1 MIYTVAKIEKG
12 KRKKIQLWNTYA
24 SIDESI
30 KVNKIKELF
39 NLKTQND
46 FNNLLF
52 KLKEDYITL
61 KTIEMESFG
70 VSIR

>member
-1 MIYTVAKIEKG
+1 MKRVKEKN
-12 KRKKIQLWNTYA
+12 QLWDTYT

-46 FNNLLF
+46 FNKLLF

>member
-1 MIYTVAKIEKG
+1 MKRVKEKN
-12 KRKKIQLWNTYA
+12 QLWDTYT